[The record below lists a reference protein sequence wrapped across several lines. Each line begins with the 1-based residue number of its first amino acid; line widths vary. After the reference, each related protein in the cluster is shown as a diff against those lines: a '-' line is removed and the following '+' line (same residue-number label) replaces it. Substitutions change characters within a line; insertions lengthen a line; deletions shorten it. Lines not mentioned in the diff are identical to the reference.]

1 MITDKQRIDW
11 LQKHGRDGW
20 SLISDEKGKW
30 AVSIG
35 GMSILP
41 NEPRIVILKNGP
53 IVLEW
58 KKSFIIERSEWRAT
72 VRKAIDRAIKVVK

>member
-20 SLISDEKGKW
+20 SLIGDEKGKW

-35 GMSILP
+35 GMSILSRKTAP
-41 NEPRIVILKNGP
+41 WVKTFT
-53 IVLEW
+53 VDAT
-58 KKSFIIERSEWRAT
+58 EWRPT
-72 VRKAIDRAIKVVK
+72 VRKAIDRAIKEVK